1 MTLTLVTLT
10 ITGSL
15 TLTQFSRSSTA
26 TATLATPLFC
36 PSLRFP
42 SGVGWVL
49 NLPCPSPSAC
59 DNLHC
64 PLTPS
69 PRSSTRAATLAQRLS
84 DPSRS
89 LRRPQPVRYDARIAT
104 PQPANSRPG

>member
-10 ITGSL
+10 LPDTDSVFTEFNGHCH
-15 TLTQFSRSSTA
+15 SSSILLPPA
-26 TATLATPLFC
+26 
-36 PSLRFP
+36 PSLPFGRGLGAQP
-42 SGVGWVL
+42 PMPV
-49 NLPCPSPSAC
+49 C